1 MFERIDIKGF
11 GRHESFD
18 WHQHSQINLIIG
30 ENDTGKTQLLKLLY
44 STAKSLELYQKRQ
57 KSTNDPLADILA
69 QKMLWVFQ
77 PDEFELGKL
86 VRRGSDKKAEFEV
99 RLCGENIHFGFDKQ
113 THKTIKDCS
122 SKTFTTCELSNLYL
136 PPKEVVSVMDAI
148 AATRRQLEIPG
159 FDDTYLDLIDSLR
172 IPTTRGSIPKNLMDA
187 MGRLQTATGGGE
199 MKYEKGEFIFTRG
212 REKYGMRSVAEG
224 IRKVSVLSQL
234 IRNRTLKA
242 GSILFIDEPET
253 NLHPRAIVLFVEML
267 VLIAKSGVQIYIA
280 THSEFLLKRF
290 EQLTRENKEPGFTRL
305 LSLTQNADRSINYQ
319 CRDLLDGLPDNPIME
334 QTLSLYETDV
344 RLDLE

>member
-44 STAKSLELYQKRQ
+44 SIAKGLELYQKRQ
-57 KSTNDPLADILA
+57 KSTNDPLAEILA

-77 PDEFELGKL
+77 PDKFELGKL
-86 VRRGSDKKAEFEV
+86 VRRGSDKKAAFEF
-99 RLCGENIHFGFDKQ
+99 RLCGENIHFSFDKN
-113 THKTIKDCS
+113 TKKTIKDCS
-122 SKTFTTCELSNLYL
+122 SKTYTLCDIDALYL

-148 AATRRQLEIPG
+148 SATRRELEIPG
-159 FDDTYLDLIDSLR
+159 FDDTYLDLIDLLR
-172 IPTTRGSIPKNLMDA
+172 VPTTRGSIAKNLIA
-187 MGRLQTATGGGE
+187 VTRHLYEATGGGE
-199 MKYEKGEFIFTRG
+199 MKYEKGEFIFTRD

-224 IRKVSVLSQL
+224 IRKISVLSHL
-234 IRNRTLKA
+234 IRNRTLKSD
-242 GSILFIDEPET
+242 SILFIDEPET
-253 NLHPRAIVLFVEML
+253 NLHPRYIVLFVEML
-267 VLIAKSGVQIYIA
+267 YLIAQSGVQIYIA

-319 CRDLLDGLPDNPIME
+319 CRDLIDGLPDNPIME